1 MVLVTAKW
9 QGISFVA
16 GLEEGCEV
24 AEWLLDVLSLGV
36 VWLGYMLNRIRL
48 QVTSNPKGIPERP
61 NYHAL
66 TYKSLPPPTSP
77 ACPAKEHC
85 PNYQIDTAIS
95 AALSRRPLTN
105 STWPCC
111 RYRSLSRTAQKTLH
125 SGFDGFGMSRTN
137 STASCRD
144 VKGERQFSSMGA
156 VVPFAALPA
165 WSERL
170 SGQ

>member
-1 MVLVTAKW
+1 MVTR
-9 QGISFVA
+9 
-16 GLEEGCEV
+16 C
-24 AEWLLDVLSLGV
+24 LSLGV
-36 VWLGYMLNRIRL
+36 VWLGYMLNRVRL
-48 QVTSNPKGIPERP
+48 QATSNPEGLPERP

-77 ACPAKEHC
+77 ACPAKHRG
-85 PNYQIDTAIS
+85 PSLRTLSQLYQIDTAIS

-125 SGFDGFGMSRTN
+125 SGFDGFGISRTN

-144 VKGERQFSSMGA
+144 VKGKHQFSSMGA
-156 VVPFAALPA
+156 VLPFAVLPA
-165 WSERL
+165 
-170 SGQ
+170 